1 MEPFPPGQGCH
12 WPSSDC
18 NNGCLVELT
27 IRMPLPGVTCEG
39 KADAEITFMSFL
51 SRQILRSVSAMLIK
65 GGATIVACGNLH
77 RVFNKKERDSRDRQ
91 FLQYA
96 RERWLPKEAKR
107 KNAMANL
114 G

>member
-1 MEPFPPGQGCH
+1 
-12 WPSSDC
+12 
-18 NNGCLVELT
+18 
-27 IRMPLPGVTCEG
+27 MPLPGVTCEG

-77 RVFNKKERDSRDRQ
+77 RVFNQKERDSRERQ

-96 RERWLPKEAKR
+96 RDRWLPKEAKTVDGLSYTTCAFTEMLYDAER
-107 KNAMANL
+107 L
-114 G
+114 GDEPNFCITQNEVI